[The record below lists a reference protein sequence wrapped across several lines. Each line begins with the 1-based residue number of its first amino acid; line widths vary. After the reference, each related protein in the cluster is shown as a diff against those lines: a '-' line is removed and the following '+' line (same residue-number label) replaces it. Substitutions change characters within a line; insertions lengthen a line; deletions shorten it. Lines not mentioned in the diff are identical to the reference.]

1 MGSRTRRSILPLAVV
16 LLLLGSPFA
25 AAQQGAGG
33 DPSPDRLWSYDTGQ
47 ASVNDVAITADGTVG
62 AAVLSDASG
71 SNQND
76 GEICPWRLT
85 KNPQSSDTAWSSCAD
100 PSEGLL
106 LAPEGMGVVSVHPK
120 PNGNDVFIAVGNEGT
135 SGDSQS
141 NIYVYSL
148 GAGPGSGTEVTY
160 PGDDSGPTTPL
171 QDLFFLNAKNLVAW
185 HEDRISLLRHDEGQ
199 AFQGSDR
206 WSPGSG
212 SIANVDV
219 SEDGSRILVTVQD
232 GSDIQLYILER
243 DGGDLVR
250 VTNAASLNDRGSSE
264 AAGLDADGDHAV
276 VGTGDGWVY
285 YYQIVPENQ
294 TDDDDRGFNFSASPY
309 TDQGDSAVTALDV
322 GPDGELFVVGFND
335 GITTL
340 FEQTVVE
347 TDGPR
352 AASTGSFDG
361 PRGPSQV
368 QFAQGAEQLYVTAGS
383 LHAFHARQFQDG
395 GDLDPIWVV
404 TPIGQAEF
412 SGDGQRFMAQRQN
425 TVLAFQQSYEAQITI
440 DGAQQIAP
448 GHTGEWTV
456 EIANTGSTFDRYTLG
471 TDGAP
476 NSWTTQFNRSSV
488 ELLPGESANV
498 TLNVTPDA
506 TQAPTNETITVEAT
520 SSAAPGG
527 GVVGSADKDV
537 TVPVLRGAT
546 ISVQND
552 RIEARQGNPVEI
564 RADVLNTGNTE
575 TTITLEVD
583 QEAGWDVQIAG
594 QTGTNADLELTARE
608 NASVPISLTVPSD
621 AAEGSSNEVTLTV
634 QPKAGGTEDS
644 ASVTV
649 LVEPSFGGTISGP
662 TEELEAT
669 PGEETTFQVSLQN
682 TGNTVD
688 SFRLTSF
695 SNASNPDHLWRVT
708 LSETTVEVPAD
719 GSQTID
725 VTVNVPR
732 GAEVDETTDV
742 TINARSTTTDEK
754 VDEATFTLRVPEET
768 DDSPLPLVVVPV
780 ALGLAALARRRQT

>member
-1 MGSRTRRSILPLAVV
+1 MGSRTRRSILPLAVA

-25 AAQQGAGG
+25 VAQQGAGE

-47 ASVNDVAITADGTVG
+47 ASVNDVAITADGRVG

-76 GEICPWRLT
+76 GEICPWNLVN
-85 KNPQSSDTAWSSCAD
+85 NPRSSDTAWSSCAD
-100 PSEGLL
+100 PNEGLL
-106 LAPEGMGVVSVHPK
+106 LAPEGMGVVATHPK
-120 PNGNDVFIAVGNEGT
+120 PNGNDVFIAAGHEGT
-135 SGDSQS
+135 SGDSRA
-141 NIYVYSL
+141 NIYVYSVN
-148 GAGPGSGTEVTY
+148 AGPGSGVQATY
-160 PGDDSGPTTPL
+160 DEDNDQPTSPVV
-171 QDLFFLNAKNLVAW
+171 DLMFLDASTLLAW
-185 HEDRISLLRHDEGQ
+185 HQESLSLLHHDEGQ
-199 AFQGSDR
+199 AFIGQDL
-206 WSPGSG
+206 WAPGSG
-212 SIANVDV
+212 MIGSVDV
-219 SEDGSRILVTVQD
+219 SSDGSRIFAAVED
-232 GSDIQLYILER
+232 GSDITLHVLEH
-243 DGGDLVR
+243 DEELVQ
-250 VTNAASLNDRGSSE
+250 VTNAESLTDRGSP
-264 AAGLDADGDHAV
+264 AAIGLDEDGDHAV
-276 VGTGDGWVY
+276 LGTDDGWVY
-285 YYQIVPENQ
+285 YYQVVPEDGS
-294 TDDDDRGFNFSASPY
+294 DDDDRDFNFSASPY
-309 TDQGDSAVTALDV
+309 TDQGETAVTALDV
-322 GPDGELFVVGFND
+322 GPEGETFAVGFGD
-335 GITTL
+335 GTTTL
-340 FEQTVVE
+340 FEKTVDE
-347 TDGPR
+347 SDGPR
-352 AASTGSFDG
+352 AASSGSFDG

-383 LHAFHARQFQDG
+383 LYAFHARQFQDG
-395 GDLDPIWVV
+395 GDLDPIWVT
-404 TPIGQAEF
+404 TPISAAAF
-412 SGDGQRFMAQRQN
+412 SDDGQRFMAQRQN
-425 TVLAFQQSYEAQITI
+425 TVLAFQQSYEARIAI
-440 DGAQQIAP
+440 DGAQQISP
-448 GHTGEWTV
+448 GETAEWGV
-456 EIANTGSTFDRYTLG
+456 EIVNTGSTFDRYSLS

-498 TLNVTPDA
+498 TLSVTPDA
-506 TQAPTNETITVEAT
+506 TQAPTNETITVEAE

-537 TVPVLRGAT
+537 TVPVVRGASV
-546 ISVQND
+546 SVQAD
-552 RIEARQGNPVEI
+552 RVEARQGNPVEI
-564 RADVLNTGNTE
+564 RADVLNTGNTD

-594 QTGTNADLELTARE
+594 QTGTSADLELTARE
-608 NASVPISLTVPSD
+608 NTSVPIELTVPSD
-621 AAEGSSNEVTLTV
+621 AAEGSSNEVTLDV
-634 QPKAGGTEDS
+634 RPKAGGTEDS
-644 ASVTV
+644 VSVTV

-669 PGEETTFQVSLQN
+669 PDEETTFQVTLQN

-732 GAEVDETTDV
+732 GAEVDETADV